1 MPLKVGLTGGIG
13 SGKSLVAE
21 ALIGLGIQVIN
32 ADTIAK
38 RLTEPGSPHLTAI
51 ADHFGAHI
59 IKPDGT
65 LDRKALRD
73 IVFYSSTERAWL
85 EAELHPAIR
94 REIVQALDNAA
105 TPDLDVASPPYV
117 VLESPLLFETEQD
130 KLLDKV
136 IVVDVPEA
144 IQRQRAATRDGF
156 DEAAIQA
163 IINTQMPR
171 FDRRQRAD
179 YVIDNSGP
187 REQTLRQ
194 VAALHQ
200 TLIAQTLQTDR

>member
-1 MPLKVGLTGGIG
+1 MLLKIGLTGGIG

-21 ALIGLGIQVIN
+21 TLIGLNIPVIN
-32 ADTIAK
+32 ADTLAK
-38 RLTEPGSPHLTAI
+38 SLTEPGSPHLTAI

-65 LDRKALRD
+65 LDRKALRG
-73 IVFYSSTERAWL
+73 IVFNSSTERTWL

-94 REIVQALDNAA
+94 RKIVQALDNAA
-105 TPDLDVASPPYV
+105 KPETNTPCPPYV

-130 KLLDKV
+130 KLLDNV

-144 IQRQRAATRDGF
+144 IQRQRAAARDGF

-171 FDRRQRAD
+171 TQRRQQAD
-179 YVIDNSGP
+179 FVIDNSGP

-194 VAALHQ
+194 VEALHQ
-200 TLIAQTLQTDR
+200 TLLARSLQTER